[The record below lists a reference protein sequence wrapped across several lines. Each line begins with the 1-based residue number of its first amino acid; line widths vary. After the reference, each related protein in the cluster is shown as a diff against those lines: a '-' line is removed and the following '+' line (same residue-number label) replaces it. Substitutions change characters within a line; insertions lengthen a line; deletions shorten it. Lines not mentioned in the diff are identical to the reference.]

1 MSAPSLHR
9 GSTDSLITYVRVQ
22 EPYISVSRS
31 PRLAKEADI
40 PASTNEAYELSKFSG
55 EAAYE

>member
-1 MSAPSLHR
+1 MSCVIHMR
-9 GSTDSLITYVRVQ
+9 YMR
-22 EPYISVSRS
+22 EPYIHNTCISLSRG
-31 PRLAKEADI
+31 PLKKVDI